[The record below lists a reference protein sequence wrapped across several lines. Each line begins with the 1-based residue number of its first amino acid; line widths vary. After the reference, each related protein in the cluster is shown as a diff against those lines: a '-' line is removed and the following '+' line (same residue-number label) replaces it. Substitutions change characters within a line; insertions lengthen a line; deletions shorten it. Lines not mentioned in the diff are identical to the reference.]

1 MSILAVSLSH
11 RSASIDILGR
21 VSMDAADGEKLTTAL
36 LDSTVINEAVVL
48 STCNRT
54 ELYLDVTRFH
64 GGLDDA
70 TGLLSSISGL
80 DADDITAGC
89 RVFYDG
95 AAVGHLFRVASGLD
109 SMVVGESQIL
119 GQVRDA
125 LARAQSIGSVGTTLN
140 ALFQQGLRVG
150 KKVQT
155 DTGIGGAGRSLVTA
169 SIATLAGDGVSLV
182 DRQVLVLGAGSMA
195 TLAAHTATD
204 AGAAVTLVN
213 RTHEKAVRLA
223 EQVGGRAL
231 PMAEL
236 DTALAEADVLITCT
250 GARGRV
256 LHADQ
261 VGSHIVGA
269 IDLALPADIDE
280 SVGDQIPLVNLRRL
294 MTQDLDDTTAAEV
307 AAARQLVADEV
318 SAFLTARRAAEVA
331 PTVVAL
337 RTMATEVM
345 DAELD
350 RLHRRAGDLTD
361 TQRAEV
367 AKTMHRIV
375 DKLLHRPTVRVQQFA
390 DDEQVDYA
398 AALRDL
404 FALDQQ
410 TVDAVTRAPEAP

>member
-11 RSASIDILGR
+11 RSASIDLLGR

-36 LDSTVINEAVVL
+36 LDSDVINEAVVV

-70 TGLLSSISGL
+70 ISELASISGL
-80 DADDITAGC
+80 DVGDVTAGC

-95 AAVGHLFRVASGLD
+95 AAVGHLFQVASGLD

-119 GQVRDA
+119 GQVREA
-125 LARAQSIGSVGTTLN
+125 LTRAQAIGSVGSALN

-155 DTGIGGAGRSLVTA
+155 ATGIGGAGRSLITA
-169 SIATLAGDGVSLV
+169 AVSALAGDGVSLA

-195 TLAAHTATD
+195 TLAAHTVTD
-204 AGAAVTLVN
+204 VGGRVTLVN
-213 RTHEKAVRLA
+213 RTHDKAVRLA
-223 EQVGGRAL
+223 EQVGGRAR

-236 DTALAEADVLITCT
+236 EQALAEADVLITCT

-261 VGSHIVGA
+261 IGTHIIGA

-280 SVGDQIPLVNLRRL
+280 SVGEQIPLVNLRRL
-294 MTQDLDDTTAAEV
+294 MTQDLDETTAAEV

-318 SAFLTARRAAEVA
+318 TAFLSARRAAQVT

-345 DAELD
+345 DTELE

-361 TQRAEV
+361 AQRAEV
-367 AKTMHRIV
+367 EITMHRIV
-375 DKLLHRPTVRVQQFA
+375 DKLLHRPTVRVKQFA
-390 DDEQVDYA
+390 GDEVVDYA

-410 TVDAVTRAPEAP
+410 AVEAVSRAPEVP